1 MFTTFGTDLSKV
13 TVVFPNKRASL
24 FLNEHLARLSDQP
37 IWSPSYTTISDL
49 FRSLSPREVADPIKL
64 ICDLYK
70 SFIAC
75 TGIEETLDHF
85 YGWGEILLADFDD
98 VDKHMAP
105 AEKVF
110 ANLRDIHEFDDD
122 SYLTEQQREMIRKF
136 FSNFNEDHNT
146 ELKQRFLSLWSHIY
160 DIYLDFNA
168 RLASQGIAYEGALY
182 REVIE
187 NRIFLSKTS
196 WLGVPPVRRSAMP
209 LATGGTQECFSKE
222 RSCPILGEYVFVGFN
237 LLHPVEQA
245 LIDHLG
251 PRAMVIQDNDEETP
265 KNISIISAPTNNIQ
279 ARYVS
284 TWLQENNRIEAG
296 SKTAIVLA
304 DESLLQSVIHCLPP
318 EVSKVNITTGY
329 PLSQTA
335 TASDPSLG
343 DWTRVFLSK
352 TFLHPSC
359 ERSKSQTEAK
369 EDRSVLSKNILASLW
384 LQAAKPSAAEEE
396 RRARTFLKEWS
407 WPQLPDHDTSSLS
420 PLEAE
425 AQFRLYTILNRLMN
439 LIESGDLQVS
449 DETLQRLLTQIIGS
463 TTIPFHGEPIE
474 GIQIM
479 GVLETRNLDFDH
491 VLLLSCNEGNLPK
504 GINDTSFIPYS
515 LRKAYGLTTIDHK
528 VSIYANYF
536 RRLLQRAQDVTLV
549 YNNATTDGKTGE
561 MSRFMLQ
568 MMVEGRHPIT
578 YKTLQAGQ
586 TPILNRPQPVTK
598 TEAVMQRL
606 QSLDT
611 LSPSALARYLRC
623 PLQFFYRYVAG
634 LEEYEDEDERIDNR
648 LFGNIFHKA
657 AQNLYQKMMNSRSA
671 LITAEA
677 IEGFL
682 KTKVDIE
689 RAVDEAIKLELFHI
703 EDPMAAMPPLTGLQL
718 INREVIIRYVRQLL
732 EIDRRLAPFTILG
745 LERSI
750 YSDVGQILSITKHSC
765 VPPVA
770 SGIAERRTGGTPS
783 QDVFER
789 KDLSSLKIGGIID
802 RLDKI
807 TLPDGSSRIRVV
819 DYKTGSGRLRPL
831 PNIAS
836 IFDPANLK
844 NHSDYYL
851 QTILYAIITKD
862 SGFPLRKHSC
872 VPLVASGKAERR
884 TGCNP
889 SQDVFERNIT
899 VLPVSPCLLFIQHA
913 GTDDYDP
920 TLLIGNTPVTD
931 INEVKDEFLQHLNTL
946 LTEIFDPDTPF
957 LPTEER
963 TRCKSCPFHSLCGI

>member
-24 FLNEHLARLSDQP
+24 FLNEHLARLSAQP

-187 NRIFLSKTS
+187 NRLFLSKTS
-196 WLGVPPVRRSAMP
+196 WLGLHPRA
-209 LATGGTQECFSKE
+209 ECFLKE
-222 RSCPILGEYVFVGFN
+222 TSYSLSTEYVFVGFN

-245 LIDHLG
+245 LIDQLG
-251 PRAMVIQDNDEETP
+251 PKAMVIQDNDEETP
-265 KNISIISAPTNNIQ
+265 QNISIISAPTNNIQ

-369 EDRSVLSKNILASLW
+369 EDRSVLSKNILASLR
-384 LQAAKPSAAEEE
+384 LQAAKPSAAQEE

-425 AQFRLYTILNRLMN
+425 AQFRLYTIFNRLMN
-439 LIESGDLQVS
+439 LIESGDLQVG

-677 IEGFL
+677 LEGCL
-682 KTKVDIE
+682 KTQVDIE
-689 RAVDEAIKLELFHI
+689 RAVDEAIKLEFFHI

-789 KDLSSLKIGGIID
+789 KDLSTFRIGGIID

-807 TLPDGSSRIRVV
+807 TLPDGSTRIRVV

-851 QTILYAIITKD
+851 QTILYAIIIKG
-862 SGFPLRKHSC
+862 SNIPFENVLARRASSC
-872 VPLVASGKAERR
+872 GMFS
-884 TGCNP
+884 
-889 SQDVFERNIT
+889 ERNIT
-899 VLPVSPCLLFIQHA
+899 SLPVSPCLLFIQHA

-957 LPTEER
+957 LPTEEG

>member
-1 MFTTFGTDLSKV
+1 MSAFLHNVAQQLFTTFGTDLSKV

-24 FLNEHLARLSDQP
+24 FLNEHLAHLNAQP

-187 NRIFLSKTS
+187 SMIADKTFLSKTS
-196 WLGVPPVRRSAMP
+196 WLVVPPRA
-209 LATGGTQECFSKE
+209 ECFSKE

-343 DWTRVFLSK
+343 DWTKAFLSK
-352 TFLHPSC
+352 TFM
-359 ERSKSQTEAK
+359 RSSSEPEA
-369 EDRSVLSKNILASLW
+369 RTVLSTNI
-384 LQAAKPSAAEEE
+384 PHEEE
-396 RRARTFLKEWS
+396 RRAKEWS
-407 WPQLPDHDTSSLS
+407 WPQLHERDDSSLS

-425 AQFRLYTILNRLMN
+425 ALFRLYTILNRLMN
-439 LIESGDLQVS
+439 LIESGDLQIS
-449 DETLQRLLTQIIGS
+449 DETLHRLLTQIIGS

-586 TPILNRPQPVTK
+586 TPILNHPQSVAK

-611 LSPSALARYLRC
+611 LSPSALSRYLRC

-657 AQNLYQKMMNSRSA
+657 AQNLYQKMINPRSA

-677 IEGFL
+677 LEGCL

-718 INREVIIRYVRQLL
+718 INREVLIRYVRQLL

-745 LERSI
+745 LETPI
-750 YSDVGQILSITKHSC
+750 YSSLGQILSFQNVLARST
-765 VPPVA
+765 
-770 SGIAERRTGGTPS
+770 
-783 QDVFER
+783 
-789 KDLSSLKIGGIID
+789 SSAALG
-802 RLDKI
+802 
-807 TLPDGSSRIRVV
+807 
-819 DYKTGSGRLRPL
+819 
-831 PNIAS
+831 
-836 IFDPANLK
+836 
-844 NHSDYYL
+844 
-851 QTILYAIITKD
+851 YA
-862 SGFPLRKHSC
+862 
-872 VPLVASGKAERR
+872 A
-884 TGCNP
+884 CNQREARMF
-889 SQDVFERNIT
+889 SERNIT
-899 VLPVSPCLLFIQHA
+899 SLPVSPCLLFIQHA

-920 TLLIGNTPVTD
+920 TLLIGNTPITD
-931 INEVKDEFLQHLNTL
+931 INEIKDEFLQHLNTL
-946 LTEIFDPDTPF
+946 LTEIFDPDTLF
-957 LPTEER
+957 LPTEDHF
-963 TRCKSCPFHSLCGI
+963 RCKTCSFSSLCCL

>member
-110 ANLRDIHEFDDD
+110 ANLRNIHEFDDD

-187 NRIFLSKTS
+187 SMIADKTFLSKTS
-196 WLGVPPVRRSAMP
+196 WLVVPPRA
-209 LATGGTQECFSKE
+209 ECFSKE

-352 TFLHPSC
+352 TFM
-359 ERSKSQTEAK
+359 RSSSEPEA
-369 EDRSVLSKNILASLW
+369 RTVLSTNI
-384 LQAAKPSAAEEE
+384 PHEEE

-407 WPQLPDHDTSSLS
+407 WPQLHERDDSSLS

-425 AQFRLYTILNRLMN
+425 ALFRLYTILNRLMN
-439 LIESGDLQVS
+439 LIESGDLQIS
-449 DETLQRLLTQIIGS
+449 DETLHRLLTQIIGS

-586 TPILNRPQPVTK
+586 TPILNHPQSVAK

-611 LSPSALARYLRC
+611 LSPSALSRYLRC

-657 AQNLYQKMMNSRSA
+657 AQNLYQKMINPRSA

-677 IEGFL
+677 LEGCL

-718 INREVIIRYVRQLL
+718 INREVLIRYVRQLL
-732 EIDRRLAPFTILG
+732 EIDRRLVPFTILG
-745 LERSI
+745 LETPI
-750 YSDVGQILSITKHSC
+750 YSSLGQILSFQNVLARSTSSAALGSAAC
-765 VPPVA
+765 YQRDA
-770 SGIAERRTGGTPS
+770 RM
-783 QDVFER
+783 FYER
-789 KDLSSLKIGGIID
+789 KDLSSLRIGGIID
-802 RLDKI
+802 RLDMV
-807 TLPDGSSRIRVV
+807 TLPDGSTRIRVV
-819 DYKTGSGRLRPL
+819 DYKTGSGRLRSL
-831 PNIAS
+831 PDIAS

-851 QTILYAIITKD
+851 QTILYAIIIKGSNIPFENVLARST
-862 SGFPLRKHSC
+862 SSAALGY
-872 VPLVASGKAERR
+872 AA
-884 TGCNP
+884 CNQREARMF
-889 SQDVFERNIT
+889 SERNIT
-899 VLPVSPCLLFIQHA
+899 SLPVSPCLLFIQHA

-920 TLLIGNTPVTD
+920 TLLIGNTPITD
-931 INEVKDEFLQHLNTL
+931 INEIKDEFLQHLNTL
-946 LTEIFDPDTPF
+946 LTEIFDPDTLF
-957 LPTEER
+957 LPTEDHF
-963 TRCKSCPFHSLCGI
+963 RCKTCSFSSLCGL

>member
-1 MFTTFGTDLSKV
+1 MSAFLHNVAQQLFTTFGTDLSKV

-24 FLNEHLARLSDQP
+24 FLNEHLAHLNAQP

-110 ANLRDIHEFDDD
+110 ANLRNIHEFDDD

-187 NRIFLSKTS
+187 SMIADKTFLSKTS
-196 WLGVPPVRRSAMP
+196 WLVVPPRA
-209 LATGGTQECFSKE
+209 ECFSKE

-304 DESLLQSVIHCLPP
+304 DESLLQSVVHCLPP
-318 EVSKVNITTGY
+318 EVRKVNITTGY

-343 DWTRVFLSK
+343 DWTKAFLSK
-352 TFLHPSC
+352 TFM
-359 ERSKSQTEAK
+359 RSSSEPEA
-369 EDRSVLSKNILASLW
+369 RTVLSTNILASLR
-384 LQAAKPSAAEEE
+384 LQAAKPSAARGGTPSQDVFEKK
-396 RRARTFLKEWS
+396 ALVQS
-407 WPQLPDHDTSSLS
+407 PVN

-425 AQFRLYTILNRLMN
+425 AQFRMYTILNRLMN
-439 LIESGDLQVS
+439 LIESGDLQIS
-449 DETLQRLLTQIIGS
+449 NETLHRLLTQIIGS

-586 TPILNRPQPVTK
+586 TPILNHPQPVAK

-671 LITAEA
+671 IITAEA
-677 IEGFL
+677 LEGCL

-703 EDPMAAMPPLTGLQL
+703 EDPMATMPPLSGLQL

-745 LERSI
+745 LEIPVNSNC
-750 YSDVGQILSITKHSC
+750 GKILSFEKHSC
-765 VPPVA
+765 VPLVA
-770 SGIAERRTGGTPS
+770 SGKAERRRGCNPS

-807 TLPDGSSRIRVV
+807 TFPDGSTRIRVV
-819 DYKTGSGRLRPL
+819 DYKTGSGRLRSL
-831 PNIAS
+831 PDIAS

-851 QTILYAIITKD
+851 QTILYAIIIKGSD
-862 SGFPLRKHSC
+862 VPFENVLARRASSC
-872 VPLVASGKAERR
+872 GMFS
-884 TGCNP
+884 
-889 SQDVFERNIT
+889 ERNIT
-899 VLPVSPCLLFIQHA
+899 SLPVSPCLLFIQHA

-931 INEVKDEFLQHLNTL
+931 INEVKDEFLQHLSTL